1 MTNKRSANAACRLS
15 KPARLATLTLP
26 LLLPLAGQAGDW
38 PQWRGPNRDSVWSET
53 GIRETFP
60 SGGLEIRWRAPV
72 GYGFSSPVVAEGRV
86 CVTDSQLDK
95 PKAIERVLCFAEATG
110 KPLWTYTHAVTYP
123 EWAFTPSQEKGPNS
137 TPILRDGK
145 VYVLGSLG
153 HLFCLEARKGEVLW
167 KKDLAKEYG
176 FDPLQTTSASPLIEG
191 NLLILLIPSKPC
203 VLALDKNSGKEV
215 WKALDESAAHSSP
228 ILINAGGAR
237 QLVVWTQQSVSGLDP
252 GTGKVHWREPLPTL
266 SDYIIA
272 TPVCSNGR
280 LLLSGLMLKLDAEK
294 PAAAVLWPEAKSPA
308 RRILSNT
315 SSPLLQGHC
324 VFSAKSSGE
333 LICLDAV
340 SGKPLWE
347 TNSVTDLKGGAS
359 IHLTVN
365 GDSALLFNNR
375 GELIR
380 AQLTARGYHEISRAA
395 LLEPTYPFSGRKV
408 AWAAPAFANR
418 HVFARSEKELVCAS
432 LAATP

>member
-1 MTNKRSANAACRLS
+1 
-15 KPARLATLTLP
+15 
-26 LLLPLAGQAGDW
+26 LLLPLAGQSGDW
-38 PQWRGPNRDSVWSET
+38 PQWRGPNRDGVWSET

-72 GYGFSSPVVAEGRV
+72 GYGFSSPVVGEGRV

-95 PKAIERVLCFAEATG
+95 PKALERILCFDAATG
-110 KPLWTYTHAVTYP
+110 HPLWTFSHAVTYP

-191 NLLILLIPSKPC
+191 NLLILLIPGKPC

-228 ILINAGGAR
+228 ILIHAGGAR
-237 QLVVWTQQSVSGLDP
+237 QLVVWTQQTVSGLDP
-252 GTGKVHWREPLPTL
+252 GTGKVHWREPLPAS
-266 SDYIIA
+266 SDYVIA

-280 LLLSGLMLKLDAEK
+280 LLLSGLMLRLDSEK

-315 SSPLLQGHC
+315 STPLLREDC
-324 VFSAKSSGE
+324 MYSAKSSGE
-333 LICLDAV
+333 LICLEAAT
-340 SGKPLWE
+340 GKVLWE

-359 IHLTVN
+359 IHLTEN

-395 LLEPTYPFSGRKV
+395 VLEPTYPFGGRKLV
-408 AWAAPAFANR
+408 WAPPAYANR
-418 HVFARSEKELVCAS
+418 HVFARSEKELICAS
-432 LAATP
+432 LAVTP